1 MSLPCPRV
9 FVSSVMDNCGNVRAA
24 AAQGVRKAGCEPV
37 LAEGFAAASASPRNA
52 CLDGVRSADA
62 VVLLLGAR
70 YGFVT
75 PSSLAATEEEYE
87 EARRNNKRILVF
99 LEADVQREPQQQ
111 AFADKVQNYVHG
123 HWRKT
128 FRDAAELTELVRD
141 AVTAADLVVQSSAR
155 QSQARV
161 RIDTALNSRPPRSDD
176 VVWLQAV
183 WTTLRD
189 EEVVDPLALGNEA
202 FKRRFLRSA
211 HECEP
216 SLLTYE
222 QSKQVNVTPSCL
234 RIDQGDRNNWM
245 QARHLV
251 AVELHSNGT
260 LAIARNITGSM
271 PSTAATAGWSDMF
284 FLDPEV
290 VRAGLNQAWSFVSAC
305 WEDLDRYVRHDPLLY
320 NVAIYDM
327 GTRKFASA
335 PQQSHSSIEVPPAC
349 PENPLVVFDPPR
361 RVSRADVTM
370 YDKEVDRAITIL
382 DRTSRQWTHWP

>member
-1 MSLPCPRV
+1 MSPPCPRV
-9 FVSSVMDNCGNVRAA
+9 FVSSVMDDYGDLRAA
-24 AAQGVRKAGCEPV
+24 AAQGIRQAGGQPVR
-37 LAEGFAAASASPRNA
+37 AEDFAASSASPRNA

-62 VVLLLGAR
+62 LVLLLGAR

-75 PSSLAATEEEYE
+75 PSGLAATEEEYE

-99 LEADVQREPQQQ
+99 LEADVPREPRQQTFV
-111 AFADKVQNYVHG
+111 AKVQDYVHG

-128 FRDAAELTELVRD
+128 YRSAAELSELVRD
-141 AVTAADLVVQSSAR
+141 AITAADLVVQAPPH
-155 QSQARV
+155 QTEARV
-161 RIDTALNSRPPRSDD
+161 RIDTVLNRRPPQTDD
-176 VVWLQAV
+176 MVWLQAV

-189 EEVVDPLALGNEA
+189 EEVVDPLELGHEA
-202 FKRRFLRSA
+202 FKRRFLRAA

-216 SLLTYE
+216 ALLAYE
-222 QSKQVNVTPSCL
+222 QSKRVDVTPSYL
-234 RIDQGDRNNWM
+234 RIDQGDRNNRM
-245 QARHLV
+245 QERNLV
-251 AVELHSNGT
+251 VVEFHSNGT

-271 PSTAATAGWSDMF
+271 PATAATTGWSDMF